1 VHLPLAGGRNTTMAN
16 YTNSHDQGQ
25 PSSPL
30 NPHESH
36 ALDDIGKW
44 LVREDPAL
52 ASMLGTTRPTPRRWH
67 GLVTALTYVLPCA
80 VLAPL
85 VVYLSVLLAGFAW
98 SRAMPAGAVAAVL
111 GTVGLTALVFLWL
124 LFSEGDQT
132 PPSPTR

>member
-1 VHLPLAGGRNTTMAN
+1 MAN

-44 LVREDPAL
+44 LAREDPAL
-52 ASMLGTTRPTPRRWH
+52 AGLLGTTTPRRWH

-98 SRAMPAGAVAAVL
+98 SRAIPAGAVAAVF
-111 GTVGLTALVFLWL
+111 GIVGLTALAFLWL
-124 LFSEGDQT
+124 LCSEGGQT

>member
-1 VHLPLAGGRNTTMAN
+1 MAN
-16 YTNSHDQGQ
+16 FTNSHDQGQ

-30 NPHESH
+30 NPDELH

-44 LVREDPAL
+44 LAREDPAL
-52 ASMLGTTRPTPRRWH
+52 ASMLGTTHPTPQRWH
-67 GLVTALTYVLPCA
+67 GLVTALSYVLPCA

-111 GTVGLTALVFLWL
+111 GTVGLTALAFLWRL
-124 LFSEGDQT
+124 LSEGDQR
-132 PPSPTR
+132 PPSTTR

>member
-1 VHLPLAGGRNTTMAN
+1 MAN
-16 YTNSHDQGQ
+16 FTNSHDQGQ

-30 NPHESH
+30 NPDELH

-44 LVREDPAL
+44 LAREDPAL
-52 ASMLGTTRPTPRRWH
+52 ASMLGTTHPTPRRWH
-67 GLVTALTYVLPCA
+67 GLVTALSYVLPCA

-111 GTVGLTALVFLWL
+111 GTVGLTALAFLWRL
-124 LFSEGDQT
+124 LSEGDQR

>member
-1 VHLPLAGGRNTTMAN
+1 MAN
-16 YTNSHDQGQ
+16 FTNSHDQGQ

-44 LVREDPAL
+44 LAREDPAL
-52 ASMLGTTRPTPRRWH
+52 ASMLGTTHPTPRRWH
-67 GLVTALTYVLPCA
+67 GLVTALTYVLPCV

-111 GTVGLTALVFLWL
+111 GTVGLTALAFLWAL
-124 LFSEGDQT
+124 LSEGDQR